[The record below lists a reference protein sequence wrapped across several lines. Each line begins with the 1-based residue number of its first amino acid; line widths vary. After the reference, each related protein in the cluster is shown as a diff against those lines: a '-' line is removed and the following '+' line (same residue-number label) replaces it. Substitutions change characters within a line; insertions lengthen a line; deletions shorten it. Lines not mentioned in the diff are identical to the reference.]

1 MRPEQARAI
10 IESAREKIDEWKSRL
25 MLGAGNGV
33 EVTGSTGNQYVSLY
47 PIGEEPPQPEPPLLE
62 IVLWVKFDYS
72 RTSLASDKNAAV
84 PIPSFATFSTT
95 GWFPQMFLQAAKAG
109 EYLGYAPTARPD
121 GRVTRS
127 DLKTAFLSG
136 TGYYNH
142 IYDSYPSSFSPL
154 ISEQRAGTVDTRW
167 SPSQDYVT
175 ANLVGIDASFSVFS
189 SDDTPS
195 ANSYTASD
203 RPGNGYNG
211 WYSVLGCRSST
222 KLSLAVKGYL
232 SSTLSYKRQTGQLV
246 AFDDP
251 SAINVGAYDMGFGMS
266 RSGSEA
272 VIKTTARVGFAP
284 TSLQFSS
291 LEPSNTWDYTQGNIL
306 RSSVY
311 RKV

>member
-10 IESAREKIDEWKSRL
+10 IESAREKIDEWKIRL

-33 EVTGSTGNQYVSLY
+33 EVTGSIGNQYVSLY
-47 PIGEEPPQPEPPLLE
+47 PAGEEPPQPEPPLLE
-62 IVLWVKFDYS
+62 IVLWAKFDYS
-72 RTSLASDKNAAV
+72 RTSLASDKNATAPV
-84 PIPSFATFSTT
+84 PGFATFSTT
-95 GWFPQMFLQAAKAG
+95 GWFPETFLQAAKAG
-109 EYLGYAPTARPD
+109 EYLGRAPTARPD
-121 GRVTRS
+121 GRETRS
-127 DLKTAFLSG
+127 DLRTAFLSG
-136 TGYYNH
+136 TGYYDYIH
-142 IYDSYPSSFSPL
+142 EIYSSPPF

-167 SPSQDYVT
+167 SPDQDDVT
-175 ANLVGIDASFSVFS
+175 ANLWNIAAFFPVFS

-195 ANSYTASD
+195 ANSYSATDINMSEY
-203 RPGNGYNG
+203 GG

-232 SSTLSYKRQTGQLV
+232 RSTLSYKRQTGQLV

-266 RSGSEA
+266 RSGTEA

-291 LEPSNTWDYTQGNIL
+291 LEPSNTWDRTQGNIL
-306 RSSVY
+306 MSSVY